1 MIAKRITAAALCL
14 VLVIMSVWIWQSNS
28 MVEVNEY
35 VIKGDIPN
43 GFNGF
48 RIAQVSDLHNTNNEK
63 IIEKLKGTNPDII
76 VITGDMIDSRNTK
89 VDVAAAFAKEA
100 VEIAPCFYVTGNH
113 EARVRDKYSLLKEQ
127 LTSFGVTV
135 LENEECNLSIGNES
149 ISLIGLHDT
158 GFDFNTGID
167 YTLEEVNSESDNYKI
182 LLAHR
187 PEYFNKYNG
196 VDLILSGHAHGG
208 QIRLPFIG
216 GLFAPGQG
224 LFPEYDSGIYK
235 EDGKTM
241 VVSRG
246 LGNSLFPF
254 RVNNNPE
261 IVVVTLEKG

>member
-1 MIAKRITAAALCL
+1 MAKKRVVTCVLCVLL
-14 VLVIMSVWIWQSNS
+14 VVLAVWIFHGNVA
-28 MVEVNEY
+28 VEISEY
-35 VIKGDIPN
+35 TVKGQIPES
-43 GFNGF
+43 FDSF
-48 RIAQVSDLHNTNNEK
+48 RIAQISDLHNSENDK
-63 IIEKLKGTNPDII
+63 IIEKLRTTDVDII

-89 VDVAAAFAKEA
+89 VDVATAFAKEA

-113 EARVRDKYSLLKEQ
+113 EARVWEDYNLLKEQ
-127 LTSFGVTV
+127 LISLGVTV
-135 LENEECNLSIGNES
+135 MENEECCLSIGDES

-158 GFDFNTGID
+158 GFDLNTGID
-167 YTLEEVNSESDNYKI
+167 YTLASVKSEGDNYKI

-187 PEYFNKYNG
+187 PEYFDKYNG

-224 LFPEYDSGIYK
+224 FFPKYDSGVYN
-235 EDGKTM
+235 EEGKTM

-261 IVVVTLEKG
+261 IVVVELKKE